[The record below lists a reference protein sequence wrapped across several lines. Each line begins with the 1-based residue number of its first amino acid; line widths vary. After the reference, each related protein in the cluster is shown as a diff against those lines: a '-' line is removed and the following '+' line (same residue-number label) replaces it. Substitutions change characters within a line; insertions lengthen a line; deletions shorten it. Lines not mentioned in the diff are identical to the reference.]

1 MELNWKSNKVYPD
14 EGSYRIF
21 AVSKAYGFF
30 GELYYQND
38 NFHDEE
44 NFEPY
49 LENDEGYFKIPWSKV
64 DRWMTYEDFVKEIA
78 PEISDKE
85 FVEKEQ
91 KKRHLEEIE
100 QEKKETEEAFKD
112 FDKTQTFN
120 IVVLEVQPESY
131 SELVY
136 PKIYEFTNKK
146 VDEFIK
152 NEYEKKIG
160 FNLTINNYNT
170 YISINVNNLMDYN
183 KNNNSFNYEYIVSNT
198 KSIKE
203 LKLIVIKN
211 YIDKLLDRIS
221 NRENDIRI
229 YKDFIQKLKGLLNE

>member
-14 EGSYRIF
+14 EGSYSIF

-64 DRWMTYEDFVKEIA
+64 DRWMTYEDFIKEIA

-85 FVEKEQ
+85 FIEKEQ

-100 QEKKETEEAFKD
+100 REQKETEEAFKD
-112 FDKTQTFN
+112 FDKSQTFN
-120 IVVLEVQPESY
+120 IVVLEEQAETY
-131 SELVY
+131 TELKY
-136 PKIYEFTNKK
+136 PKIFEFSDQTPTSFAKLYDNQKQIEFTVKIGQYNEYFNINVDAFDTVCSTVYYRFIISNKK
-146 VDEFIK
+146 STKDL
-152 NEYEKKIG
+152 KKIIIKDYME
-160 FNLTINNYNT
+160 NLLNRISDNEKQIEVYNNF
-170 YISINVNNLMDYN
+170 IQIL
-183 KNNNSFNYEYIVSNT
+183 
-198 KSIKE
+198 KE
-203 LKLIVIKN
+203 L
-211 YIDKLLDRIS
+211 
-221 NRENDIRI
+221 
-229 YKDFIQKLKGLLNE
+229 

>member
-14 EGSYRIF
+14 EGSYSIF

-64 DRWMTYEDFVKEIA
+64 DRWMTYEDFIKEIA
-78 PEISDKE
+78 PEMNNKE
-85 FVEKEQ
+85 TIKKAQEDRRKEEYEKEQ
-91 KKRHLEEIE
+91 KEI
-100 QEKKETEEAFKD
+100 EEAFKD
-112 FDKTQTFN
+112 FDKTKEYN

-160 FNLTINNYNT
+160 FNLTINNYHT

>member
-1 MELNWKSNKVYPD
+1 MIQILI
-14 EGSYRIF
+14 SY
-21 AVSKAYGFF
+21 
-30 GELYYQND
+30 ND
-38 NFHDEE
+38 LITD
-44 NFEPY
+44 
-49 LENDEGYFKIPWSKV
+49 
-64 DRWMTYEDFVKEIA
+64 IA
-78 PEISDKE
+78 PEMNNKE
-85 FVEKEQ
+85 TIKKAQEDRRKEEYEKEQ
-91 KKRHLEEIE
+91 KEI
-100 QEKKETEEAFKD
+100 EEAFKD
-112 FDKTQTFN
+112 FDKTKEYN

-131 SELVY
+131 SELIY

-146 VDEFIK
+146 ADEFIK

>member
-1 MELNWKSNKVYPD
+1 MLTWKSNKEYPNDD
-14 EGSYRIF
+14 EHEVFVI
-21 AVSKAYGFF
+21 AKAYNFCGMLF
-30 GELYYQND
+30 YQND
-38 NFHDEE
+38 NFDNDP

-49 LENDEGYFKIPWSKV
+49 VENDEGYFSIPWSKI
-64 DRWMTYEDFVKEIA
+64 DGWMSYNDLITDIA
-78 PEISDKE
+78 PEMNNKE
-85 FVEKEQ
+85 TIKKAQEDRRKEEYEKEQ
-91 KKRHLEEIE
+91 KEI
-100 QEKKETEEAFKD
+100 EEAFKD
-112 FDKTQTFN
+112 FDKTKEYN

-160 FNLTINNYNT
+160 FNLTINNYHT
-170 YISINVNNLMDYN
+170 YMSVNVNNLMDYN
-183 KNNNSFNYEYIVSNT
+183 KNNNSFNYEYIVSDT

>member
-14 EGSYRIF
+14 EGSYSIF

-64 DRWMTYEDFVKEIA
+64 DHWMTYEDFVKEIA

-120 IVVLEVQPESY
+120 IVVLEEQAETY
-131 SELVY
+131 SELKY
-136 PKIYEFTNKK
+136 PKIFEFSDQIPTSFAKSYDNQKQIEFTVKIGQYNEYFNINVDAFDTVCSTVYYRFIISNKK
-146 VDEFIK
+146 STKDL
-152 NEYEKKIG
+152 KKIIIKDYME
-160 FNLTINNYNT
+160 NLLNRISDNEKQIEVYNNF
-170 YISINVNNLMDYN
+170 IQIL
-183 KNNNSFNYEYIVSNT
+183 
-198 KSIKE
+198 KE
-203 LKLIVIKN
+203 L
-211 YIDKLLDRIS
+211 
-221 NRENDIRI
+221 
-229 YKDFIQKLKGLLNE
+229 

>member
-1 MELNWKSNKVYPD
+1 M
-14 EGSYRIF
+14 SY
-21 AVSKAYGFF
+21 
-30 GELYYQND
+30 
-38 NFHDEE
+38 
-44 NFEPY
+44 
-49 LENDEGYFKIPWSKV
+49 
-64 DRWMTYEDFVKEIA
+64 
-78 PEISDKE
+78 KE
-85 FVEKEQ
+85 FISEVVPKMNDIKVIEKAKEDRRKEEYEKEQ
-91 KKRHLEEIE
+91 KEI
-100 QEKKETEEAFKD
+100 EEAFKD
-112 FDKTQTFN
+112 FDKTKEYN
-120 IVVLEVQPESY
+120 IVALEVQPESY